1 MGRVVRG
8 PRAQHLRIG
17 VGNLSEGRGVD
28 QDDFVDAQVGRGG
41 VGAGRN
47 LGHNAASNV
56 GGDVLEDGSFVNVVN
71 AAWGDQCFVGPVV
84 VQPVLTVVVLQ
95 EVALGG
101 GDEVVELESK
111 GQWCGGGGGA
121 LTEVVQTA
129 QQQGREEN

>member
-1 MGRVVRG
+1 MVGC

-17 VGNLSEGRGVD
+17 VGHLSEGRGVD

-47 LGHNAASNV
+47 FGHNASSNV
-56 GGDVLEDGSFVNVVN
+56 GGDVLEDGSFLNVVN
-71 AAWGDQCFVGPVV
+71 AAWGDQRFVGTVV

-101 GDEVVELESK
+101 GDEVVELEPNG
-111 GQWCGGGGGA
+111 GQRRGGGGSA
-121 LTEVVQTA
+121 LTEGVEAA
-129 QQQGREEN
+129 QQQGREKS